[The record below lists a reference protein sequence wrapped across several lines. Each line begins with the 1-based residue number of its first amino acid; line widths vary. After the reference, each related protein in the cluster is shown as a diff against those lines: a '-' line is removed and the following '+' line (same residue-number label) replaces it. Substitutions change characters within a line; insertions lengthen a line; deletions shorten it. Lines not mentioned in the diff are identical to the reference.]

1 LSENAKAELWVPGA
15 DEDAKCPV
23 GLVQQAWIE
32 SSMLWFVD
40 QFGKDVVMRDVVP
53 PTRDFLPDPYF
64 GKDHE
69 VADLFFGRMW
79 QRFEPQVRQV
89 LLSLDKA
96 HGEQGDRKNGARA
109 VGHYQVKDG
118 VPFVWLAPELAS
130 DLVYL
135 VAVMAHELCHV
146 RLIGEGRV
154 DPDRKDQ
161 ERLTDLLTVFFGF
174 GIFTTN
180 VALEFEEADRRW
192 KAHPIG
198 YLDEY
203 RLNASRN
210 NGVRCLG
217 YLDEPEFGYALACYA
232 WLRGETYPVWAKHL
246 DPGPRMYLRQG
257 LEHLSAETRPGE
269 FPTTRKGRV
278 SIRIVSGDP
287 LSSLPLYLPAP
298 PPDTG

>member
-1 LSENAKAELWVPGA
+1 LSENARAKPWVPDE

-40 QFGKDVVMRDVVP
+40 QFGREVVMRDVVP
-53 PTRDFLPDPYF
+53 PTRDFLPDPYS
-64 GKDHE
+64 GKPGE

-79 QRFEPQVRQV
+79 DRFEPQVREV
-89 LLSLDKA
+89 MLSLDRA
-96 HGEQGDRKNGARA
+96 HGERGERKDGAKA

-118 VPFVWLAPELAS
+118 VPFVWLDRKLAS

-146 RLIGEGRV
+146 RLLGEGRI

-180 VALEFEEADRRW
+180 VALEFAEADRRW

-203 RLNASRN
+203 RLNAARN

-232 WLRGETYPVWAKHL
+232 WLRGEAYPAWAKHL

-257 LEHLSAETRPGE
+257 LEHLSAEARPGE
-269 FPTTRKGRV
+269 FPTSRKDRV
-278 SIRIVSGDP
+278 SIRIVPSDR
-287 LSSLPLYLPAP
+287 LLSLPLYLPTRQT
-298 PPDTG
+298 DTG